1 MRMKDYFQKIFRY
14 KTTWVLLALS
24 LFSMLL
30 SVCRVAVTGRS
41 LFMFMIWNLFL
52 AFVPWFAA
60 SVVYVKDIKS
70 KAVIILI
77 ILFWLAF
84 FPNAPYVLTD
94 LIHLGKGNSA
104 PVWYDL
110 ILLLS
115 YGFSGL
121 IYGFVSLQMIEE
133 KIKSV
138 FRLKHVEILSAV
150 LIYLACFGIYLGR
163 FLRWNS
169 WDLVSR
175 MNLVIQDVV
184 DRMAFPNRHPTTWIF
199 TFLFG
204 TLLNMV
210 YIVFCQDELKA
221 K

>member
-1 MRMKDYFQKIFRY
+1 M
-14 KTTWVLLALS
+14 
-24 LFSMLL
+24 
-30 SVCRVAVTGRS
+30 
-41 LFMFMIWNLFL
+41 
-52 AFVPWFAA
+52 
-60 SVVYVKDIKS
+60 
-70 KAVIILI
+70 
-77 ILFWLAF
+77 
-84 FPNAPYVLTD
+84 
-94 LIHLGKGNSA
+94 
-104 PVWYDL
+104 WYDL

-138 FRLKHVEILSAV
+138 FRLKHAEILSAV

-175 MNLVIQDVV
+175 MNLVIQDVL
-184 DRMAFPNRHPTTWIF
+184 DRMAFPDRHPTTWIF

-204 TLLNMV
+204 TLLNLV
-210 YIVFCQDELKA
+210 YIVFRQDDLKA